1 MEGHPHVP
9 VHGGLAGDDESFPPP
24 QPQTPPS
31 EEQIAGQLVGLEHR
45 LSEQLGSLE
54 TKLDNLMKRN
64 PFRGAGLVLGKP
76 GSAPRRLS
84 VHSDRGHWSRDVS
97 PKAKWASTALS
108 TPTAKEHDHSSG
120 WTSAPP
126 SAFRMDLGFPGR
138 RRSGRRRSHQEDERE
153 AAETE
158 AAETEAPHTNGTSRP
173 ELREAAQ
180 SNSNPNSP
188 LKLAQQHMPLAL
200 PENPNRPKPAAG
212 SSQLGDGSVP
222 VSDPGLQA
230 TRSHASSGPRGS
242 AQSRKASAAE
252 SNHLALLK
260 NLTDQAQDN
269 NDGDSNRGS
278 QHRKESE
285 MRQKLMKRMDT
296 FRAQQVEY
304 GIVGRVVVS
313 SYFDFAITV
322 VVVMNALLI
331 GAQVQHAAVSDSN
344 VEAFDILEHLC
355 TFIFLTELIARLSVH
370 RGQFF
375 LNPLERWWNIFDF
388 FLVGI
393 SLLDTTVTLTLSGGG
408 LDGPGAFVGKLGRVI
423 RMFRI
428 MRIIRT
434 VRFLSQL
441 RVMMHMIISSLQSL
455 FWILVIMLGL
465 IYIFAVVLTQGATD
479 YLKDPNVSPE
489 TLQYYH
495 EVNHMYGSLF
505 DTMYTLFQCMSGGLS
520 WSVASQP
527 MRGPGWV
534 LEAIVIGYVFFMIFA
549 VANIVNGV
557 FVDGAIEL
565 AKRDRTTM
573 MQKQR
578 ERDENKESHLVDLLT
593 IMDSDGDNLIT
604 DEEFLE
610 SLEKQEIRDY
620 ISALDVEINDAK
632 EFFSLLDADGSGQV
646 DIIEF
651 VTGMQKFRGEAKSI
665 DIHMMLHEN
674 RKLFKVVG
682 GLVGVLMEQWEGQEG
697 PGDSNDCD

>member
-1 MEGHPHVP
+1 
-9 VHGGLAGDDESFPPP
+9 
-24 QPQTPPS
+24 
-31 EEQIAGQLVGLEHR
+31 VG
-45 LSEQLGSLE
+45 
-54 TKLDNLMKRN
+54 K
-64 PFRGAGLVLGKP
+64 
-76 GSAPRRLS
+76 
-84 VHSDRGHWSRDVS
+84 
-97 PKAKWASTALS
+97 
-108 TPTAKEHDHSSG
+108 
-120 WTSAPP
+120 
-126 SAFRMDLGFPGR
+126 
-138 RRSGRRRSHQEDERE
+138 
-153 AAETE
+153 AAEKE
-158 AAETEAPHTNGTSRP
+158 SAETEAPGTNGMSHP

-180 SNSNPNSP
+180 ADSPPSSERHLPLVLPN
-188 LKLAQQHMPLAL
+188 K
-200 PENPNRPKPAAG
+200 PNRLNPATA
-212 SSQLGDGSVP
+212 SSQLGAEEAAQGVGSQTTSAIP
-222 VSDPGLQA
+222 RRSDVS
-230 TRSHASSGPRGS
+230 
-242 AQSRKASAAE
+242 KNASALEA
-252 SNHLALLK
+252 SAHMAFLR
-260 NLTDQAQDN
+260 NLTDQAPQDN
-269 NDGDSNRGS
+269 DEESTNNHRSS

-285 MRQKLMKRMDT
+285 MRVKLMKRMDT

-304 GIVGRVVVS
+304 GIVGKVVVS
-313 SYFDFAITV
+313 SQFDFAITI

-331 GAQVQHAAVSDSN
+331 GAQVQHDAVSHTSA
-344 VEAFDILEHLC
+344 EAFEILEHLC
-355 TFIFLTELIARLSVH
+355 TFIFLIELVARLLVH
-370 RGQFF
+370 RRQFF
-375 LNPLERWWNIFDF
+375 LSPLERWWNIFDF
-388 FLVGI
+388 FLVGV
-393 SLLDTTVTLTLSGGG
+393 SLIDTAVTLTLSGGG

-441 RVMMHMIISSLQSL
+441 RVMMYMIISSLQSL

-479 YLKDPNVSPE
+479 YLKESRDSPGHFE
-489 TLQYYH
+489 YH
-495 EVNHMYGSLF
+495 NEISDMYGTLF
-505 DTMYTLFQCMSGGLS
+505 DTMYTLFQCMSGGIS
-520 WSVASQP
+520 WGVASQP

-534 LEAIVIGYVFFMIFA
+534 LEAIVIGYVFFMVFA

-593 IMDSDGDNLIT
+593 IMDSNGDNLIT

-610 SLEKQEIRDY
+610 SLEREEVRDY

-632 EFFSLLDADGSGQV
+632 EFFQLLDADGSGQV

-682 GLVGVLMEQWEGQEG
+682 GLVGALMEQWESLGR
-697 PGDSNDCD
+697 PSDDDDSKD